1 MTAARG
7 LIRRVPALA
16 HGEFRRVWL
25 GGTISNSGS
34 MMYIAA
40 LGWIT
45 TDVTDSAAA
54 IAAVPFIGLVPLF
67 LVSPF
72 AGVWADRFKRKRLL
86 LLAIVGQAAVG
97 TAVAVM
103 VTSDAVTYPR
113 LIAASVIG
121 GVFGSLGAPVFQA
134 LIPTLV
140 PVSALRSAVILNSL
154 QFNISRAVGPTAA
167 GLLIDSVGAP
177 FVFWLN
183 AATYAALVLALWS
196 IEDRP
201 AAFDG
206 ARDRSVFGDI
216 AAGARYAVRN
226 PPIRV
231 ALTAGTV
238 IAILVFP
245 ISYVAPILATQGLD
259 LDASEFGIL
268 VGLFGSGAIAG
279 GILMLL
285 ERDRLMEPA
294 VSIGASGCAVGL
306 LLVGVA
312 PGLGVALVGMFV
324 TGIAFVNV
332 TSNVLTS
339 LQTNLD
345 DRVRGRVM
353 SLWMMIYGSLGPV
366 GIITY
371 GSLAEAI
378 DIQTVFVLAAAAMLT
393 FLAVMTVRR
402 GFRVLD
408 APTEA
413 TAR

>member
-7 LIRRVPALA
+7 LTRRVPALA
-16 HGEFRRVWL
+16 HAEFRRVWF

-86 LLAIVGQAAVG
+86 LLAIAGQAAVG

-103 VTSDAVTYPR
+103 VTADAVTYPR

-167 GLLIDSVGAP
+167 GLLIDSVGAS

-183 AATYAALVLALWS
+183 AGTYIALVIALRS

-201 AAFDG
+201 AAFSG
-206 ARDRSVFGDI
+206 ASDRSVFGDI

-268 VGLFGSGAIAG
+268 VGLFGSGAITG
-279 GILMLL
+279 GVLMLL
-285 ERDRLMEPA
+285 ERDRLMERA
-294 VSIGASGCAVGL
+294 VLIGASGCAAGLLVVGL
-306 LLVGVA
+306 A
-312 PGLGVALVGMFV
+312 PGLAVALVGMFV

-371 GSLAEAI
+371 GGLAEAI
-378 DIQTVFVLAAAAMLT
+378 DIQTVFVIASAAMAT

-408 APTEA
+408 APAEA
-413 TAR
+413 PAR